1 MSLYNDIMAL
11 IKSTTI
17 LMLANVT
24 NAPAPPILNVT
35 SMVIGSDTLTV
46 SSTSSAFIGATVVG
60 NGIPDN
66 TVITDILDDGVTLT
80 ISQPAAATANGGTVS
95 IGDVQNVIPL
105 NYPDSPAGIQNAHSD
120 YTFYLLT
127 FTDQNI
133 NKQMDVSTDTAGN
146 RVTTYVR
153 NLKIDWQIYGD
164 DAFEWSDTLRIMLYD
179 PDIRALFAA
188 QGITLIPNIN
198 EPVFIPELKG
208 NQWYHRYDVS
218 AKFNQLVTT
227 QVPSPIINSANITIE
242 DDKGVIVT
250 CQL

>member
-1 MSLYNDIMAL
+1 MLV
-11 IKSTTI
+11 IKNVTI
-17 LMLANVT
+17 QMLANVT
-24 NAPAPPILNVT
+24 NAPMPPVISVT
-35 SMVIGSDTLTV
+35 SMISGSNTLAV
-46 SSTSSAFIGATVVG
+46 SSTSSTFVGALIVG

-66 TVITDILDDGVTLT
+66 TTITDVSDDGITLT
-80 ISQPAAATANGGTVS
+80 LSQLATATTDSGQVFV
-95 IGDVQNVIPL
+95 GDVQNVIPL

-120 YTFYLLT
+120 YAFYLVT

-133 NKQMDVSTDTAGN
+133 NRQMDVSTDTAGN

-188 QGITLIPNIN
+188 QGITLIPAIN

-218 AKFNQLVTT
+218 AKFNQLVIM
-227 QVPSPIINSANITIE
+227 QVPSQVINSTNITIE

-250 CQL
+250 CQF

>member
-1 MSLYNDIMAL
+1 MSLYNNIMAL
-11 IKSTTI
+11 IKSVTI
-17 LMLANVT
+17 QMLANAT
-24 NAPAPPILNVT
+24 NAPTPPIVNVT
-35 SMVIGSDTLTV
+35 SMVSGSNTLTV
-46 SSTSSAFIGATVVG
+46 ASTSSAFAGALIVG
-60 NGIPDN
+60 DSITNN
-66 TVITDILDDGVTLT
+66 TTITDISEDGITLT
-80 ISQPAAATANGGTVS
+80 LSQPVTATASNGQLF

-120 YTFYLLT
+120 YAFYLLT

-133 NKQMDVSTDTAGN
+133 NRQMDVSTDTAGN

-164 DAFEWSDTLRIMLYD
+164 DAFEWADTLRIMLYD

-188 QGITLIPNIN
+188 QGISLIPEIN

-227 QVPSPIINSANITIE
+227 QVPKQVINSTNITIE

-250 CQL
+250 CQF